1 MAKWM
6 PSHQKIKTFL
16 REKKKIS
23 NRGRSNLANASF
35 LGIRPYLCNICQRV
49 LEFLFSRFKDWGLW
63 RWDKNELFNVVLH
76 DCCLVRTRPAISKQR
91 TCISPR
97 PTPFL
102 KSTNHLIWLTA
113 PLAFCLDEHVTVSL
127 VCDWLW
133 AFQSWRQVA
142 TEMRRQVLENCW
154 KKSTPHGEVNR
165 DLTHDLK
172 VAVTIRFTQSTNFT
186 HLIQFNSCV
195 IGAREAKV
203 DFRLVRD
210 SHQQHFL
217 SILRE

>member
-1 MAKWM
+1 MDAITPENKDF
-6 PSHQKIKTFL
+6 ST
-16 REKKKIS
+16 RKKKIS

-127 VCDWLW
+127 VCDWLG

-142 TEMRRQVLENCW
+142 TEMRRQVLENWW
-154 KKSTPHGEVNR
+154 KKWTPHGEVNR

-172 VAVTIRFTQSTNFT
+172 VEVTIRFSQ
-186 HLIQFNSCV
+186 
-195 IGAREAKV
+195 
-203 DFRLVRD
+203 
-210 SHQQHFL
+210 
-217 SILRE
+217 